1 MERLCSWPSW
11 ISARTRSHSRKG
23 PERPLGSPDHGY
35 DGETV
40 SPSPQFNSQ
49 TRQVWLYVPR
59 LRQGSALDIP
69 SAGPNALI
77 LCDLWLDARFVAAT
91 LCQHSP
97 SDPRQLIGKCSC
109 QDVVMQALRRRR
121 EPQPKAMLRPVYW
134 SEQNNAGALHEE
146 RAQIAIATL
155 GDAAEDGT
163 ITRGHLLRHQA
174 EPGGKVAPSCKG
186 NSVADRSYHCAGD
199 EWADAGNGHQLA
211 ATLTAMRQNLDLF

>member
-1 MERLCSWPSW
+1 MSEFESEAEKICSYRVLLRLTHLYGPAVRCKPKVNGGGWSCASVSGPCMERLCSWPSW

-49 TRQVWLYVPR
+49 T
-59 LRQGSALDIP
+59 SAGIAVTFLGCAGDQPWTSP

-97 SDPRQLIGKCSC
+97 SDPRQLIGECSC
-109 QDVVMQALRRRR
+109 QDVMV
-121 EPQPKAMLRPVYW
+121 
-134 SEQNNAGALHEE
+134 
-146 RAQIAIATL
+146 
-155 GDAAEDGT
+155 
-163 ITRGHLLRHQA
+163 
-174 EPGGKVAPSCKG
+174 
-186 NSVADRSYHCAGD
+186 
-199 EWADAGNGHQLA
+199 
-211 ATLTAMRQNLDLF
+211 